1 MATIFS
7 KIQNKQILFATLDWG
22 MGHLTRSTVI
32 IKGLL
37 ENGNSIIF
45 AGTKVQCNF
54 IKAEFDSV
62 DCVEISGYEITLN
75 STKNTFIQV
84 VRQFSKIK
92 KAIKAENNWLK
103 TFVNENQIDLIIS
116 DNRYGF
122 YHKSIESILVT
133 HQINLQI
140 PNFKSI
146 VNKKLHNWIS
156 NFNSVWVPD
165 YDDRRLTGELSN
177 PYKLKNINF
186 IGPLSRFKNSEVPK
200 IYDFLIILS
209 GPEPERSNFI
219 QTAIN
224 YTKTHSNNSCIV
236 GAKIE
241 GFESVENPTTNQLS
255 QLIAQSE
262 TVISRAGYTT
272 IMELIALNKNAILF
286 PTKGQYEQEYLAKQI
301 LADHLKFEFL

>member
-7 KIQNKQILFATLDWG
+7 TIQNKQILFAALDWG
-22 MGHLTRSTVI
+22 MGHLTRSTVL

-37 ENGNSIIF
+37 ENGNTIFF
-45 AGTKVQCNF
+45 AGTKKQCDF

-62 DCVEISGYEITLN
+62 DCFEISGYEITLD

-84 VRQFSKIK
+84 LSQFSKIK
-92 KAIKAENNWLK
+92 KAIKTENIWLK
-103 TFVNENQIDLIIS
+103 TFVNEHQIDLIIS

-122 YHKSIESILVT
+122 HHNLIESILVT

-156 NFNSVWVPD
+156 NFNAVWVPD

-177 PYKLKNINF
+177 PYKLKHINF
-186 IGPLSRFKNSEVPK
+186 IGPLSRFENSEVPK
-200 IYDFLIILS
+200 VYDFLIILS

-224 YTKTHSNNSCIV
+224 FTKIHSNSICIV
-236 GAKIE
+236 GAKME

-255 QLIAQSE
+255 QLIAQTE

-286 PTKGQYEQEYLAKQI
+286 PTKGQYEQEYLAKFI
-301 LADHLKFEFL
+301 ENPKLKFQR